1 METIESLMKAG
12 SESDKAVT
20 EAERAR
26 QMAFNALRGPL
37 KTRFELYYETFD
49 PLRLRAEEDLN
60 HKITEIHEDGFYDG
74 GVHWG
79 NGGLSRVPVEENG
92 FTYIYT
98 TDYFRGEG
106 QTIMSRIPSKYL
118 LNDGEQRIREDAVR
132 IESELEA
139 LQKLQDA
146 EKERAQRD
154 DYERLKARFG

>member
-1 METIESLMKAG
+1 METIESLVKAG
-12 SESDKAVT
+12 SEADKAVT
-20 EAERAR
+20 AAEQSRNR
-26 QMAFNALRGPL
+26 IFNTLHGPL
-37 KTRFELYYETFD
+37 KTRFELYYEAFD
-49 PLRLRAEEDLN
+49 QLRLRAEDLK

-98 TDYFRGEG
+98 ADYFRGEG

-118 LNDGEQRIREDAVR
+118 LNDGEQRIREDTAR
-132 IESELEA
+132 IESELDA

-154 DYERLKARFG
+154 EYERLKARFG